1 MAKRVS
7 QSEMERAATAMLT
20 PATPPDGE
28 GFDGGDDSETALL
41 ARYRDAIEA
50 GDQAE
55 TDRLASRLLF
65 PAAAVRLHRT
75 ILEEAAELRPL
86 ADQADE
92 AKEAVV
98 EIERE
103 LKLLE
108 RVQIRNLEEFK
119 EVGRVRT
126 ELEAKARNARL
137 KMNETAAARVA
148 LDFLQGWAGPLFGR
162 PAAKF
167 PALYA
172 GMKTAEI
179 ANELGADDWRGPR
192 PAAGG
197 QAKPRRRIV
206 SM

>member
-1 MAKRVS
+1 MAK
-7 QSEMERAATAMLT
+7 
-20 PATPPDGE
+20 ATPRPTAGTPRDTS
-28 GFDGGDDSETALL
+28 SETVLL
-41 ARYRDAIEA
+41 AAYRHAIET

-55 TDRLASRLLF
+55 TDRLAAKLLF
-65 PAAAVRLHRT
+65 TPPAVRLHKV

-86 ADQADE
+86 AE
-92 AKEAVV
+92 AAEAAAEAVV

-108 RVQIRNLEEFK
+108 RVQIRNLDEFK
-119 EVGRVRT
+119 EVGRVRV
-126 ELEAKARNARL
+126 ELETKARDARL

-167 PALYA
+167 PALCA
-172 GMKTAEI
+172 EMKTAEI
-179 ANELGADDWRGPR
+179 ADELGADDWRGPR

-197 QAKPRRRIV
+197 QVKARRRIV